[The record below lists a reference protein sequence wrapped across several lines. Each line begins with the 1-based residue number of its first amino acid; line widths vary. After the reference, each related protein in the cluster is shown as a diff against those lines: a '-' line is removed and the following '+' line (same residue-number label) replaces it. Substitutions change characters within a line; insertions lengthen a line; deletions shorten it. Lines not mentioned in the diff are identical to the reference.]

1 MSKYFTSIA
10 LICAGLGPLLIDVGI
25 THLQNP
31 DWDAHARVHEVWRL
45 STNTFIAFLGLYLIW
60 IMQKEL
66 LAALLSLCLLLGFWV
81 SVLLMPFYDGLAI
94 GQGVNELE
102 PFGIPLNIIS
112 FAAVSIIQIAG
123 LILMKHNNKLK
134 LYFL

>member
-25 THLQNP
+25 THLLNP

-45 STNTFIAFLGLYLIW
+45 SSHSFIAFLGLYLIW

-81 SVLLMPFYDGLAI
+81 SVFLMPFYNGLAV
-94 GQGVNELE
+94 GQGVDELE
-102 PFGIPLNIIS
+102 PFGVPLNIIS
-112 FAAVSIIQIAG
+112 FAVVSIIQIAG
-123 LILMKHNNKLK
+123 LILMKQNNQLK
-134 LYFL
+134 L

>member
-66 LAALLSLCLLLGFWV
+66 LAAILSLCLLLGFWV

-102 PFGIPLNIIS
+102 LFGIPLNIIS

-123 LILMKHNNKLK
+123 LILMKHNNQLK
-134 LYFL
+134 L

>member
-134 LYFL
+134 L

>member
-45 STNTFIAFLGLYLIW
+45 STNSLIAMLGLYLVW
-60 IMQKEL
+60 VKQKEM
-66 LAALLSLCLLLGFWV
+66 LAALLSLCLLIGFWM
-81 SVLLMPFYDGLAI
+81 SVFLMPFYGGLYVGNGI
-94 GQGVNELE
+94 DELA
-102 PFGIPLNIIS
+102 PLGIPLNIFTFGI
-112 FAAVSIIQIAG
+112 VLLIQIIG
-123 LILMKHNNKLK
+123 LVLLKNNRSSI
-134 LYFL
+134 

>member
-10 LICAGLGPLLIDVGI
+10 LICAGLGPLSIDVGI
-25 THLQNP
+25 THLLNP

-45 STNTFIAFLGLYLIW
+45 STNLFIAFIGLYLIW

-81 SVLLMPFYDGLAI
+81 SVFLMPFYDGLAV
-94 GQGVNELE
+94 GQGVDELA
-102 PFGIPLNIIS
+102 PFGVPINIIS
-112 FAAVSIIQIAG
+112 FAVVSIIQIVG
-123 LILMKHNNKLK
+123 LIIMKHN
-134 LYFL
+134 YETQQST

>member
-112 FAAVSIIQIAG
+112 FAVVSIIQIAG
-123 LILMKHNNKLK
+123 LILMKHNNQLK
-134 LYFL
+134 L

>member
-25 THLQNP
+25 THLLNP

-45 STNTFIAFLGLYLIW
+45 STNSFIAFIGLYLIW

-81 SVLLMPFYDGLAI
+81 SVFLMPFYDGLAV
-94 GQGVNELE
+94 GQGVDELE
-102 PFGIPLNIIS
+102 PFGVPLNIIS
-112 FAAVSIIQIAG
+112 FAVVSIIQIAG
-123 LILMKHNNKLK
+123 LILMKQNNQLK
-134 LYFL
+134 L

>member
-1 MSKYFTSIA
+1 LSKYFTSIA

-25 THLQNP
+25 THLLNP

-45 STNTFIAFLGLYLIW
+45 SSHSFIAFLGLYLIW

-81 SVLLMPFYDGLAI
+81 SVFLMPFYDGLAV
-94 GQGVNELE
+94 GQGVDELE
-102 PFGIPLNIIS
+102 PFGVPLNIIS
-112 FAAVSIIQIAG
+112 FAVVSIIQIAG
-123 LILMKHNNKLK
+123 LILMKNNNQLK
-134 LYFL
+134 L

>member
-66 LAALLSLCLLLGFWV
+66 LAAILSLCLLLGFWV
-81 SVLLMPFYDGLAI
+81 SVLLMPFYDGLVI

-112 FAAVSIIQIAG
+112 FAVVSIIQIAG
-123 LILMKHNNKLK
+123 LILMKHNNQLK
-134 LYFL
+134 L

>member
-25 THLQNP
+25 THLLNP

-45 STNTFIAFLGLYLIW
+45 SSNTFIALLGLYLIW

-81 SVLLMPFYDGLAI
+81 SVFLMPFYDGLAV
-94 GQGVNELE
+94 GQGVDELE
-102 PFGIPLNIIS
+102 PFGVPLNIIS
-112 FAAVSIIQIAG
+112 FAVVSIVQIAG
-123 LILMKHNNKLK
+123 LILMKNNNQLK
-134 LYFL
+134 L

>member
-10 LICAGLGPLLIDVGI
+10 LICAGLGPLSIDVGI
-25 THLQNP
+25 THLLSP

-45 STNTFIAFLGLYLIW
+45 STNLFIAFIGLYLIW

-81 SVLLMPFYDGLAI
+81 SVFLMPFYDGLAV
-94 GQGVNELE
+94 GQGVDELE
-102 PFGIPLNIIS
+102 PFGVPINIIS
-112 FAAVSIIQIAG
+112 FAVVSIIQIVG
-123 LILMKHNNKLK
+123 LIIMKHNNQLK
-134 LYFL
+134 L

>member
-25 THLQNP
+25 THLLNP
-31 DWDAHARVHEVWRL
+31 DWDAHARVHEAWRL
-45 STNTFIAFLGLYLIW
+45 LTNSFIAFLGLYLIW

-81 SVLLMPFYDGLAI
+81 SVFLMPFYDGLAV
-94 GQGVNELE
+94 GQGVDELE
-102 PFGIPLNIIS
+102 PFGVPLNIIS
-112 FAAVSIIQIAG
+112 FAVVSIIQIAG
-123 LILMKHNNKLK
+123 LILMKQNNQLK
-134 LYFL
+134 L

>member
-1 MSKYFTSIA
+1 MSKYLTSIA

-25 THLQNP
+25 THLLNP

-45 STNTFIAFLGLYLIW
+45 SSHSFIAFLGLYLIW

-81 SVLLMPFYDGLAI
+81 SVFLMPFYDGLAV
-94 GQGVNELE
+94 GQGVDELE
-102 PFGIPLNIIS
+102 PFGVPLNIIS
-112 FAAVSIIQIAG
+112 FAVVSIVQIAG
-123 LILMKHNNKLK
+123 LILMKNNNQLK
-134 LYFL
+134 L